1 MPDHDRAWRD
11 VSSLPRPG
19 SLRVAP
25 PAGVILMLRLAAPI
39 NISTGAARHRRRV
52 WLRSDGYARNG
63 FFQSVWSLWLPSEL
77 NHPAPRR
84 WRLPLNVL
92 TVCERSSLGPA
103 HLPTVWPMCVESR
116 EQPPMQGLRT
126 HIDEQLSSFDLRKTL
141 ALTSVASTGALLYG
155 RTTIRRRCEQPA
167 RVV

>member
-1 MPDHDRAWRD
+1 MSAHPRAQNVGVITLKAVGPNGCRRVWACQKMVANSAAPSADFEQRRAALRLADSQAWPSKTNKVGATLPDHDRAWRD

-84 WRLPLNVL
+84 W
-92 TVCERSSLGPA
+92 
-103 HLPTVWPMCVESR
+103 
-116 EQPPMQGLRT
+116 
-126 HIDEQLSSFDLRKTL
+126 
-141 ALTSVASTGALLYG
+141 
-155 RTTIRRRCEQPA
+155 
-167 RVV
+167 